1 MGCWQISC
9 RFAVDSM
16 FSSIPARCYL
26 GGTVSVFQYHGSLAL
41 RIEVSGDRLGSTA
54 MKYDMPRCY
63 NSVQQRSH
71 DVLSYRSLHEWPA

>member
-1 MGCWQISC
+1 M
-9 RFAVDSM
+9 
-16 FSSIPARCYL
+16 
-26 GGTVSVFQYHGSLAL
+26 SVFQYHGSLAL